1 MRRRRRRRAAAS
13 PREGPQAASLR
24 KLRPELCAYRGY
36 RSRSRTH
43 GEGGW
48 PATRVRLVQS
58 LRKQLPEYM
67 VCCRKID
74 LIRGRQPAAA
84 PWRRAATRRTAR
96 SKPLRSAAGRCNKA
110 RDRQNTLRS
119 CTIDLARGRRAEASR
134 CGGPQFDKHVHPAGF
149 APITDPPLRFD
160 PATIGG
166 PQSPATLQHAC
177 GCSAGF
183 APQQGSQQPRMP
195 VAAAP
200 CNDRPRR
207 IAPAV
212 LPPLPP

>member
-1 MRRRRRRRAAAS
+1 MRGKDTHKRGQKQTQFAFCRAGVSWAEPKRMNKRGQKQACLHFAEREYLGSEPKIGINRGQKQACLHFAELSKGRMRRRRRRRAAAS

-58 LRKQLPEYM
+58 LRKQLPEYE

-74 LIRGRQPAAA
+74 LARGRQPAAA

-96 SKPLRSAAGRCNKA
+96 CKLLRSAAGRCNKA

-119 CTIDLARGRRAEASR
+119 RTIDLARGRRASR
-134 CGGPQFDKHVHPAGF
+134 CGGPQF
-149 APITDPPLRFD
+149 
-160 PATIGG
+160 
-166 PQSPATLQHAC
+166 
-177 GCSAGF
+177 
-183 APQQGSQQPRMP
+183 
-195 VAAAP
+195 
-200 CNDRPRR
+200 
-207 IAPAV
+207 
-212 LPPLPP
+212 